1 MKTQCDVIVVGGG
14 ASGLLCAVMLARKGV
29 QVTVL
34 EKNHRIGK
42 KLSAT
47 GNGRCNFTNLHMN
60 ENCYYGNSEFISHL
74 LTEVPAKCVIA
85 EFEKYG
91 VMHRNTYI
99 NSTKLLDNTYNF
111 KQNTNIFFA
120 GQITGVEGYVES
132 ISSGLVSALNAINK
146 FNNINTKTEFSELTM
161 IGALAKYI
169 STPNEKF
176 QPMNANFGI
185 LPQLN
190 EKIRDKKL
198 RYEKLADRSLL
209 QF

>member
-60 ENCYYGNSEFISHL
+60 ENCYYGNLEFISHL
-74 LTEVPAKCVIA
+74 LTEVSAKCVIA

-91 VMHRNTYI
+91 
-99 NSTKLLDNTYNF
+99 
-111 KQNTNIFFA
+111 
-120 GQITGVEGYVES
+120 
-132 ISSGLVSALNAINK
+132 
-146 FNNINTKTEFSELTM
+146 
-161 IGALAKYI
+161 
-169 STPNEKF
+169 
-176 QPMNANFGI
+176 
-185 LPQLN
+185 
-190 EKIRDKKL
+190 
-198 RYEKLADRSLL
+198 SLL
-209 QF
+209 YGYRERGFW

>member
-91 VMHRNTYI
+91 ILHREKAY
-99 NSTKLLDNTYNF
+99 
-111 KQNTNIFFA
+111 
-120 GQITGVEGYVES
+120 ES
-132 ISSGLVSALNAINK
+132 GCDCCEWAVSCLHTVWC
-146 FNNINTKTEFSELTM
+146 NNL
-161 IGALAKYI
+161 
-169 STPNEKF
+169 
-176 QPMNANFGI
+176 
-185 LPQLN
+185 
-190 EKIRDKKL
+190 
-198 RYEKLADRSLL
+198 
-209 QF
+209 